1 MKENEKIN
9 LISINWFYMLVQIYL
24 TYFFILFYIKLNN
37 LKFIKF

>member
-24 TYFFILFYIKLNN
+24 IFILFYIKLNN